1 MIFQKHLRKQRIF
14 PHYLP
19 EALLRI
25 AVKNGLPLF
34 TFAVN
39 QIDGNILAAKV
50 KNLGD
55 SGKDECNRIYTFLTF
70 SEVKKKNGSWMSKA
84 GRSKEPDYVP
94 HVVAQMKASY
104 LHYYDLTG
112 QNCMDSSTVKEFV
125 LFSVKLGQSDAQDAD
140 YQPKDE
146 LAAIAVKIPK
156 AISFINNQH
165 HSSCHSDSHDIVHA
179 TVVLPGGVH
188 SFPSKGGP
196 SSLLERWKSGG
207 SCDCGGWDL
216 ACKLKIIA
224 TDNQASRKPLSSK
237 PYFADYQFDLFVQI
251 SNFGASL
258 FLLTTGEQTRSV
270 PSIQL
275 NPLENGMSSVAFDS
289 SLSLLQAF
297 AICIALV
304 DSKMPCELS
313 GTRKSQTEELKA
325 FGKLEDIPTSYVSNP
340 PVSPV
345 GRV

>member
-1 MIFQKHLRKQRIF
+1 MGDFQLYIQSKKWIGTIRPVVAQLI
-14 PHYLP
+14 P
-19 EALLRI
+19 LRI

-237 PYFADYQFDLFVQI
+237 PYFADYQFDLFVQVH
-251 SNFGASL
+251 FVHE
-258 FLLTTGEQTRSV
+258 TY
-270 PSIQL
+270 
-275 NPLENGMSSVAFDS
+275 
-289 SLSLLQAF
+289 F
-297 AICIALV
+297 AYAI
-304 DSKMPCELS
+304 
-313 GTRKSQTEELKA
+313 T
-325 FGKLEDIPTSYVSNP
+325 YY
-340 PVSPV
+340 
-345 GRV
+345 